1 MSALK
6 LSIVDQVPVHNDKNQ
21 AAALP
26 DCIKLAKLA
35 DDLGYHRYWIAEH
48 HSTPSYASSS
58 PEIVIGQIAA
68 NTRNI
73 RIGSGGVM
81 LSHYS
86 PYKVAEVFKTLEAFN
101 PGRIDLGVG
110 RAPGGSEHS
119 SLALAYP
126 NYPTEPEHFPHLLE
140 ALVGF
145 IDEQSSQANKN
156 FPGLKTTPSGGNTPE
171 LWTLG
176 SSDGSI
182 ELAAANGLGFVL
194 ALFIGTHER
203 PADII
208 KRYRKMYRPR
218 TEISSQD
225 APAIIANAVIC
236 ADTKEE
242 AELLAASH
250 TYWKVQ
256 AFRHGIREGIK
267 PPETCMDLL
276 KKLSISDQAYFHETR
291 NSMIT
296 GTADQCRQA
305 LEDQATYY
313 GVNEVMI
320 VAVTH
325 DFEKR
330 YASYQKLAEIFS

>member
-1 MSALK
+1 MSKLK
-6 LSIVDQVPVHNDKNQ
+6 LSIVDQAPVHNDKTQ
-21 AAALP
+21 AEALL
-26 DCIKLAKLA
+26 DCIELAKHA
-35 DDLGYHRYWIAEH
+35 DKLGYHRYWIAEH
-48 HSTPSYASSS
+48 HSTPSYASSA

-68 NTRNI
+68 KTKNI
-73 RIGSGGVM
+73 RVGSGGVM

-86 PYKVAEVFKTLEAFN
+86 PYKVAEVFKTLEAFH
-101 PGRIDLGVG
+101 PGRIDLGIG

-126 NYPTEPEHFPHLLE
+126 HYPTEAESFPHLLE
-140 ALVGF
+140 ALADFV
-145 IDEQSSQANKN
+145 DDQSTQGSKN
-156 FPGLKTTPSGGNTPE
+156 FPGLETTPQGGQSPA

-182 ELAAANGLGFVL
+182 ELAASNGLGFVL
-194 ALFIGTHER
+194 ALFIGTHDR

-218 TEISSQD
+218 SESAPQE
-225 APAIIANAVIC
+225 APAIIASAVIC
-236 ADTKEE
+236 ADSKEE

-250 TYWKVQ
+250 TYWKVL

-291 NSMIT
+291 NSMVT
-296 GTADQCRQA
+296 GTAEQCREVLEEQA
-305 LEDQATYY
+305 KYY
-313 GVNEVMI
+313 AVDEVMV

-325 DFEKR
+325 DFKKR
-330 YASYQKLAEIFS
+330 KDSYQRLAGSF